1 MSPDLSYLAILVVLI
16 PLVGGV
22 LAPLLGRG
30 IGGWL
35 LALVTTAA
43 TTFVSGY
50 LLFYILGKNAV
61 AAPFAVSYPI
71 GGWPPPFG
79 IELKVDLLSALLA
92 TLVAA
97 IGFIVTLFSR
107 QGVDDEIPADRRRFF
122 WSLWLLAITGLLGI
136 LVTGDAFN
144 VYVLLELSSL
154 TIYGLIAMG
163 RSRSRQALT
172 AALNYLVLGSVGAS
186 FILIAIGL
194 LYAKTG
200 TLNMADIHARLLLAP
215 VDATVLTARAF
226 LLAGVALKMALFPLH
241 LWMPAAYAKAPSA
254 VAALL
259 AATATKVG
267 IYMAMRFIFSVF
279 AVTGGAVLSDANVF
293 ILSSCCG
300 AAIIFGSLAAARQPS
315 LSLLLAYSSVAQ
327 IGYIVVGMTVG
338 HIDAMTGSILHMI
351 FHALMKGGLFLCAG
365 ILIYRLGSTR
375 LTDLAGLGQR
385 MPWVSGAIVVGGLGM
400 IGIPGTAGFVSKF
413 YLLKGLIL
421 SGHPVL
427 AGLVLGGSVLAAI
440 YTWRFVEIAY
450 LQPAKELPENPRG
463 LPIEKFIP
471 VIVLLGASIVLGL
484 TPGPIVDV
492 ARDAALQLLGGTP

>member
-1 MSPDLSYLAILVVLI
+1 MNLDPSQLPILIVLI
-16 PLVGGV
+16 PLIGGV

-30 IGGWL
+30 IGGWI
-35 LALVTTAA
+35 LALVTTFL
-43 TTFVSGY
+43 TTWVSTSL
-50 LLFYILGKNAV
+50 LLFIEAQNSLTPGFSV
-61 AAPFAVSYPI
+61 IYPL
-71 GGWPPPFG
+71 GGWPAPHG
-79 IELKVDLLSALLA
+79 IELRVDLLSAILT
-92 TLVAA
+92 TLVSAM
-97 IGFIVTLFSR
+97 GFIVTIFSR
-107 QGVDDEIPADRRRFF
+107 KGIDDEIPADRRRFF

-144 VYVLLELSSL
+144 VYVLLEISSL

-163 RSRSRQALT
+163 RSRDRKALP
-172 AALNYLVLGSVGAS
+172 AALNYLILGSVGAS

-200 TLNMADIHARLLLAP
+200 TLNMADIHARLLLTP

-226 LLAGVALKMALFPLH
+226 LLAGVGLKMALFPLH
-241 LWMPAAYAKAPSA
+241 LWMPGAYSTAPAS

-279 AVTGGAVLSDANVF
+279 AVSSGEVLSEAN
-293 ILSSCCG
+293 ILVISACCG
-300 AAIIFGSLAAARQPS
+300 SAIIFGSLAAARQPS

-365 ILIYRLGSTR
+365 ILIYRLGTTR

-400 IGIPGTAGFVSKF
+400 IGIPGTAGFISKF
-413 YLLKGLIL
+413 YLLKGLFL
-421 SGHPVL
+421 SGHPIL
-427 AGLVLGGSVLAAI
+427 AALVLFGSVLAAI

-450 LQPAKELPENPRG
+450 LRPPQETPEIRQS
-463 LPIEKFIP
+463 LPIEKLLP
-471 VIVLLGASIVLGL
+471 VLLLLGASIYFGWQ
-484 TPGPIVDV
+484 PGPVIDL
-492 ARDAALQLLGGTP
+492 AREAAQQLIGAGR